1 MNFALQPQKLFILKV
16 WKKTAL
22 SAGTEPTP
30 LEDAII
36 GFAAL
41 NLSQSGTGASWPSG
55 WHNIVDFNGR
65 VTGGLE
71 VHVQPLTPGGA
82 ASNVDTAI
90 DQFEQSLELRHLQL
104 GQAIKRK
111 FTELEQIS
119 NRLRTRLVD
128 VTGESLQSPQYDVD
142 AALDNWQS
150 DELQQWHEDD
160 ELVADFERALRTPTP
175 PPAVDTEDATTSTT
189 PTAQNA
195 ADAGKD

>member
-1 MNFALQPQKLFILKV
+1 MKL

-22 SAGTEPTP
+22 SAGTSTEPTP

-41 NLSQSGTGASWPSG
+41 NLNKKHHVHSFPTG

-71 VHVQPLTPGGA
+71 IHVQPLPPA
-82 ASNVDTAI
+82 AVPSAGNVDTAI
-90 DQFEQSLELRHLQL
+90 DQFEQTLELRHLQL

-128 VTGESLQSPQYDVD
+128 VTGETLQSPQFDVD
-142 AALDNWQS
+142 AALDNWQP
-150 DELQQWHEDD
+150 DEVQQWHEDD
-160 ELVADFERALRTPTP
+160 ELAADFERALRTPTP
-175 PPAVDTEDATTSTT
+175 PPSATS
-189 PTAQNA
+189 AQNESQG
-195 ADAGKD
+195 DAGKE